1 MPHGMS
7 RRRVVVGGLTL
18 AGAAALLGRTALAD
32 AVAAPADVTALVEA
46 DELPW
51 PEAQAIVA
59 ETGLPTFPSATFNAS
74 SYGAVG
80 NGSTDNTAAFR
91 RAIDACNAAGGGTVV
106 VPSGTYVTGAIYL
119 RSNVNLR
126 LDGAT
131 LKFSGTASNFPTVL
145 TRYEGIECMNRSPMI
160 YAYGERNIAL
170 TGTGTLDAANTS
182 SWNTGSDRS
191 FLDTMV
197 AQGVP
202 PEQRIVPGSGHS
214 LRSSF
219 IEPYNCDTVL
229 IQGVSVRNPM
239 FWQLH
244 PTLSRNVTVDRVS
257 TDPSTAHSNTDGCD
271 PECCDHV
278 VIRNCDLG
286 AHDDNIAIK
295 SGRDADGRRINV
307 PCQNIVVFGCRMNG
321 NWGAITCGS
330 ELTGGIRNVYAY
342 NCTLVGVTKFALY
355 VKSNTLRGGFAENIN
370 LDSFSGVLDRSV
382 AFVTSTYNSQ
392 TGSFVPRF
400 GPLTITNSSCTHA
413 GRKAFDVSGLSNS
426 HVRGFT
432 VRDGNFSDV
441 VDTSN
446 TFSFVD
452 NLSLTNVWV
461 NGARIANVNPI
472 LANRYEAESA
482 TISQGVLE
490 STHAGYSGTGY
501 VNYDNVAGSYVQW
514 TVNAA
519 AAGTTTLILRYA
531 NGTTTDRPM
540 DISVNGTVV
549 ASGVSFASTGVW
561 TNWQIKRLR
570 AVLQA
575 GANTIRATATTVNGG
590 PNLDFLETASAPAP
604 PPPTTRYEAEDA
616 TISQGVVESNH
627 TGFSGTGFV
636 NYTNVAGSYVQWT
649 VTATA
654 AGTATL
660 ALRYAN
666 GTTTDRPMDI
676 SVNGTVIASGVSFPS
691 TGVWDTWQTATLTA
705 SLNAGTNTVRATAT
719 TANGGPN
726 VDYLDVQA
734 A

>member
-1 MPHGMS
+1 MADGIS
-7 RRRVVVGGLTL
+7 RRQVFVGGLTL
-18 AGAAALLGRTALAD
+18 AGAAALLGRSALAG
-32 AVAAPADVTALVEA
+32 AVETPANVSALVAA

-59 ETGLPTFPSATFNAS
+59 ATALPTFPSATFNVL

-106 VPSGTYVTGAIYL
+106 IPSGTYVTGAIYL
-119 RSNVNLR
+119 KSNVNVR

-182 SWNTGSDRS
+182 SWNKGNDRAY
-191 FLDTMV
+191 LETLV
-197 AQGVP
+197 AAGVP
-202 PEQRIVPGSGHS
+202 PEQRIVPGSGHE

-219 IEPYNCDTVL
+219 VEPYNCDTVL
-229 IQGVSVRNPM
+229 IQGISVRNSM

-244 PTLSRNVTVDRVS
+244 PTLCRNVTVDRVS

-271 PECCDHV
+271 PESCDHV
-278 VIRNCDLG
+278 VIKNCDLG

-295 SGRDADGRRINV
+295 SGRDADGRRVNV
-307 PCQNIVVFGCRMNG
+307 PCQNLVVFGCRMNG

-370 LDSFSGVLDRSV
+370 LDSFSGTLDRSV

-400 GPLTITNSSCTHA
+400 GPIAITNSSCTHA
-413 GRKAFDVSGLSNS
+413 GSKAFDVSGLSNS
-426 HVRGFT
+426 HIRGLT
-432 VRDGNFSDV
+432 VRDGNFSGV

-446 TFSFVD
+446 TLNFVD
-452 NLSLTNVWV
+452 SLSFTNVWI
-461 NGARIANVNPI
+461 NDARIANVNPI

-482 TISQGVLE
+482 TISQGLVA
-490 STHAGYSGTGY
+490 SAHAGYSGTGFVDY
-501 VNYDNVAGSYVQW
+501 TNVTGSYVQW

-519 AAGTTTLILRYA
+519 AAGTATLIIRYA

-549 ASGVSFASTGVW
+549 ATGVSFPSTGVW
-561 TNWQIKRLR
+561 TNWQIRRLT
-570 AVLQA
+570 AALNA

-590 PNLDFLETASAPAP
+590 PNVDFLEIASAPAP
-604 PPPTTRYEAEDA
+604 PPPTNRYEAEDA

-627 TGFSGTGFV
+627 AGFSGTGFV
-636 NYTNVAGSYVQWT
+636 NYTNVTGSYVQWT
-649 VTATA
+649 VNA
-654 AGTATL
+654 ASAGVATL

-666 GTTTDRPMDI
+666 GTTIDRPMDI
-676 SVNGTVIASGVSFPS
+676 SVNGTVVAAGVSFPS
-691 TGVWDTWQTATLTA
+691 TVDWATWQTATLTA
-705 SLNAGTNTVRATAT
+705 TLTAGANAIRATAT

-726 VDYLDVQA
+726 VDYLEVQP
-734 A
+734 